1 MHYARPPV
9 EEPMIVADLF
19 ETQHE
24 RSAVEG
30 ELAHRIR
37 AAVLRL
43 LQARRAHGTICPSEA
58 AREVA
63 REIGC
68 EWRDLMRP
76 VRYVAGLLVEEG
88 AIETLQNNRRV
99 DLASARGPIRL
110 RLRQPRAP

>member
-1 MHYARPPV
+1 MHYAGLPG
-9 EEPMIVADLF
+9 EDSMIVADLF
-19 ETQHE
+19 ETQQE
-24 RSAVEG
+24 RIAVEG

-37 AAVLRL
+37 ASMLRL
-43 LQARRAHGTICPSEA
+43 LQARRANGSICPSEA

-76 VRYVAGLLVEEG
+76 VRYVAGLLVDEG
-88 AIETLQNNRRV
+88 MIETLQNGRRV

-110 RLRQPRAP
+110 RLRQPRSP

>member
-1 MHYARPPV
+1 MF
-9 EEPMIVADLF
+9 IADLF
-19 ETQHE
+19 EAPDEHLV
-24 RSAVEG
+24 VEG
-30 ELAHRIR
+30 DLAARLR

-43 LQARRAHGTICPSEA
+43 LAARRAHATICPSEA

-88 AIETLQNNRRV
+88 AIETLQEGRRV
-99 DLASARGPIRL
+99 DLSEARGPIRL
-110 RLRQPRAP
+110 RLRQPRSP